1 MLRLKTAVSTNLQ
14 YIYGVIIP
22 NTVLYYVVY
31 ISKEHNRS
39 LRYFGIEALSAESY
53 LKKPGQLYPLVKIK
67 PGTPEFCQIVT
78 DEE

>member
-22 NTVLYYVVY
+22 NTVLYYIAY
-31 ISKEHNRS
+31 ILKNITEVFDTS
-39 LRYFGIEALSAESY
+39 IDALSAESY

-78 DEE
+78 EEK